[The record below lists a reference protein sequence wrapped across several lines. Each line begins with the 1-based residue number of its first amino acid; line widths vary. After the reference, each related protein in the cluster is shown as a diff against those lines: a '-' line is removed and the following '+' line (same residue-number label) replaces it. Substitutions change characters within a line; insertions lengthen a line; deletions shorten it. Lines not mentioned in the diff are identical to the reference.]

1 MRVQDMMFGSV
12 VNYISFEGELIPT
25 KLDEQD
31 LSWLATDEKGF
42 NLVHKR
48 IIPDEET
55 LLKIGFKK
63 GHNWFTIRLDKSKVQ
78 LEFKPGNGYA
88 ILNGKW
94 YEIQFLDEL
103 QMLFKVL
110 ERTDLDLNFLIE

>member
-1 MRVQDMMFGSV
+1 MRVQYMMFGSV
-12 VNYISFEGELIPT
+12 VYYLTPDGRYMPIVLN
-25 KLDEQD
+25 EQH
-31 LSWLATDEKGF
+31 LNWLATDEKGF
-42 NLVHKR
+42 NLVHQR